1 MYGTV
6 TQIQI
11 TPDQLT
17 ELVRGAVRSELA
29 NYSPPAPAGLALPD
43 LLTRRQ
49 TADTLQVSLT
59 TLHDW
64 ATDTDDRPA
73 VLLPLKINGRVR
85 YQKTDVLAA
94 LKQPRR
100 FKHQKAQEG
109 RGQ

>member
-1 MYGTV
+1 MFQQV

-29 NYSPPAPAGLALPD
+29 NYTPPAPEGSTLPD

-49 TADTLQVSLT
+49 TADVLQVSLT

-73 VLLPLKINGRVR
+73 VLVPRKINGRVR
-85 YQKTDVLAA
+85 YQKADVLAA

-100 FKHQKAQEG
+100 FRHKAEG
-109 RGQ
+109 GRNQ